1 MLSKP
6 SGEAL
11 KTYRRKILGG
21 KETMKIINLT
31 PHDISLMRNGQV
43 VEIFPAS
50 KMPARVSVSAEI
62 VGEINGFE
70 IRKNV
75 YGQVVNLPEREE
87 GTVYIVSALVAQ
99 AAKGRDDIFVTDGAI
114 RDANGKIIGCTGFA
128 VI

>member
-1 MLSKP
+1 
-6 SGEAL
+6 
-11 KTYRRKILGG
+11 
-21 KETMKIINLT
+21 MKIINLT

-50 KMPARVSVSAEI
+50 RMPARVSVSTEI

-99 AAKGRDDIFVTDGAI
+99 AAKDRDDIFVTDGAV
-114 RDANGKIIGCTGFA
+114 RDADGRIIGCTGFA
-128 VI
+128 VIL

>member
-1 MLSKP
+1 MP

-31 PHDISLMRNGQV
+31 PHAINLVRNGQI
-43 VEIFPAS
+43 VETLPAAAL
-50 KMPARVSVSAEI
+50 PARVSVSAEI

-99 AAKGRDDIFVTDGAI
+99 AAKDRDDILVTDGAV
-114 RDANGKIIGCTGFA
+114 RDADGKIIGCTGFA
-128 VI
+128 VIR